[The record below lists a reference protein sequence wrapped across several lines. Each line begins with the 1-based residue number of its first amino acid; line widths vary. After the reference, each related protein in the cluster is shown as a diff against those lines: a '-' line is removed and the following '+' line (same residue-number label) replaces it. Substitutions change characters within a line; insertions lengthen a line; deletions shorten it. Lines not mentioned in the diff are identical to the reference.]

1 MEVRIKE
8 GETAPCVQG
17 VDVLAAGGVK
27 GWEAGMVGH
36 LKSSSVGGMEIKS

>member
-17 VDVLAAGGVK
+17 VDVLAGGVK